1 VVEQGFAPSTTSS
14 RARTAGNSR
23 RRSRFGSSGRAAGL
37 RQLGSSDRVNLFL
50 ESAVDESSTPT
61 GGALGLEPGRVCVMI
76 HTGSRGLGH
85 QICTDHVRRMETAMA
100 RYGIE
105 VPDRQLACV
114 PVRSPEGEAYVGA
127 MAAAANFA
135 RANRQLLTCAARAA
149 LDAALGTDRADLLY
163 DVSHNLAKV
172 ESHDVG
178 GRTRRLCVT
187 ARRDPGTSPVHP
199 DLPPRLATTGQPVLV
214 PGSMGTGSYVLLGV
228 AGNPAFDSSA
238 HGAGRAHEPGC
249 GPADGVGPRAPA
261 RKADWA
267 SRCGPGPAAG
277 SSRSRPRL
285 QGRREV
291 VAVSEAAGCHGA
303 WPGWCPWAS

>member
-1 VVEQGFAPSTTSS
+1 MVEQGFAPSTTSS
-14 RARTAGNSR
+14 RARTAGPSR
-23 RRSRFGSSGRAAGL
+23 RRSRFGASGRAAGL
-37 RQLGSSDRVNLFL
+37 RQLGSSDRVHHFL
-50 ESAVDESSTPT
+50 ESAVDEVVDGPT

-178 GRTRRLCVT
+178 GRTRRLCV
-187 ARRDPGTSPVHP
+187 H
-199 DLPPRLATTGQPVLV
+199 
-214 PGSMGTGSYVLLGV
+214 
-228 AGNPAFDSSA
+228 
-238 HGAGRAHEPGC
+238 
-249 GPADGVGPRAPA
+249 
-261 RKADWA
+261 RKA
-267 SRCGPGPAAG
+267 RPGHFP
-277 SSRSRPRL
+277 RSTPT
-285 QGRREV
+285 
-291 VAVSEAAGCHGA
+291 
-303 WPGWCPWAS
+303 